1 MAQRCSVINDY
12 RGKKQ
17 KQNVSV
23 SLSRDTPV
31 SGRMIRFPKAISIG
45 SRWLCVEAR
54 FIFHLKRARGI
65 EKGLMDEVIVSCRIE
80 NLNRCSIVYTGRLE
94 KRQISEGGNSGSVGR
109 FKGAVRFSR
118 RSAFLPDILL
128 NTAVYVG

>member
-1 MAQRCSVINDY
+1 
-12 RGKKQ
+12 
-17 KQNVSV
+17 
-23 SLSRDTPV
+23 
-31 SGRMIRFPKAISIG
+31 MIQFPKATNIG

-65 EKGLMDEVIVSCRIE
+65 EKRLMDEVIVSCRIE
-80 NLNRCSIVYTGRLE
+80 NLNRCSIVYTRRLE
-94 KRQISEGGNSGSVGR
+94 KHQISEGGNRGSVGR
-109 FKGAVRFSR
+109 FEGAVRFSR